1 MLTTKSKSDTLD
13 HVATASIPELK
24 ALLDS
29 NDTHLEHELQV
40 CAKTLAELQFG
51 RRIYLRGLIE
61 ISNVCRNDC
70 YYCGIRSGN
79 ERITRYRLT
88 ADEVMSACERGY
100 EIGFRTFVLQ
110 GGEDPY
116 WRGERLVSLVR
127 NIRTSYPECAITLS
141 LGEMEYVEY
150 EALFRAG
157 ANRYLLR
164 HETYDKEHYES
175 LHPSTMDQ
183 EHRLQALRDLKQ
195 IGYQVGTGVMI
206 GSPGQTTAHL
216 AQDLD
221 FIHRLQPAMIGVGP
235 FIPHEDTPLGT
246 YPAGSLS
253 MTLRFLALCRLL
265 NPRALIPATTAVAT
279 LHPEGRLAAIRSGCN
294 VVMPNLSPL
303 NHRADYALYNNKAY
317 SGSEAAEGVALL
329 QAQLDTIGYQIDWGR
344 GDAPAS

>member
-1 MLTTKSKSDTLD
+1 
-13 HVATASIPELK
+13 
-24 ALLDS
+24 
-29 NDTHLEHELQV
+29 
-40 CAKTLAELQFG
+40 
-51 RRIYLRGLIE
+51 
-61 ISNVCRNDC
+61 
-70 YYCGIRSGN
+70 
-79 ERITRYRLT
+79 
-88 ADEVMSACERGY
+88 MSACERGY

-141 LGEMEYVEY
+141 LGEMEYAEY

-164 HETYDKEHYES
+164 HETYDKEHYQS
-175 LHPSTMDQ
+175 LHPSAMAQ

-221 FIHRLQPAMIGVGP
+221 FIRRLQPAMIGVGP

-329 QAQLDTIGYQIDWGR
+329 QAQLDTIDYQIDWGR

>member
-1 MLTTKSKSDTLD
+1 MLTTRGDTLE
-13 HVATASIPELK
+13 HVAQASLTELE
-24 ALLDS
+24 AILDS
-29 NDTHLEHELQV
+29 SDTHLEHALQV
-40 CAKTLAELQFG
+40 RAGAIAEQHFG

-70 YYCGIRSGN
+70 YYCGIRSAN
-79 ERITRYRLT
+79 AQVSRYRLT
-88 ADEVMSACERGY
+88 AEEIMSACQGGY

-116 WRGERLVSLVR
+116 WRGDRLVALVHR
-127 NIRTSYPECAITLS
+127 IRSTYPACAITLS
-141 LGEMEYVEY
+141 LGEMEREEY

-164 HETYDKEHYES
+164 HETYDSQHYQQ
-175 LHPSTMDQ
+175 LHPSTMSQ
-183 EHRLQALRDLKQ
+183 AHRLQALHELKR
-195 IGYQVGTGVMI
+195 IGYQVGTGIMV

-216 AQDLD
+216 AQDLA
-221 FIHRLQPAMIGVGP
+221 FIRRLRPAMIGVGP
-235 FIPHEDTPLGT
+235 FIPHEDTPLRG

-253 MTLRFLALCRLL
+253 MTLRFLALCRLM
-265 NPRALIPATTAVAT
+265 NPQALIPATTAIAT

-303 NHRADYALYNNKAY
+303 NHRADYALYNNKACL
-317 SGSEAAEGVALL
+317 GAEAAEGVALL
-329 QAQLDTIGYQIDWGR
+329 EAQLDTIGYQIDWGR